1 MGEAFRATL
10 VKPCQTVEIVIQDFE
25 YKQPVISEEKPALYS
40 LNINF

>member
-25 YKQPVISEEKPALYS
+25 YKQPVVSEEKPALYS